1 MLPFPVI
8 LAISLVVTTVA
19 AQGAPV
25 PPPRPLDLPRYAP
38 PAAAPPLPPERPK
51 DLLTYAPEPK
61 LQAPP
66 PVPAATLTEETAAC
80 DALLASGRVVATK
93 VAPVVGDGGCG
104 IAAPVS
110 LNAVFLAD
118 RRRIDISPSP
128 VMRCDLADRVGR
140 WIAEDVAP
148 LVESSARKLVRVAS
162 LDSYDC
168 RGRNRQAGAKL
179 SEHGKGDALDMGSA
193 VFADGSSMH
202 FADKGNDLSVATLM
216 RTSAC
221 ARFSTVLGPGSD
233 GFHEDHVH
241 LDLEAR
247 KHSGKICQWDLR

>member
-1 MLPFPVI
+1 MLPFS
-8 LAISLVVTTVA
+8 AIMTIAFVA
-19 AQGAPV
+19 ALAAQAAPA
-25 PPPRPLDLPRYAP
+25 PPPRPLDLPRFVP
-38 PAAAPPLPPERPK
+38 PEATPPLPPERPK

-61 LQAPP
+61 LPVSPP
-66 PVPAATLTEETAAC
+66 FPAAPLAEQTAAC
-80 DALLASGRVVATK
+80 DALLASGLVEAARVE
-93 VAPVVGDGGCG
+93 PVTGAGGCG

-110 LNAVFLAD
+110 LKAVFLAD
-118 RRRIDISPSP
+118 RRRVEITPSP
-128 VMRCDLADRVGR
+128 VMRCDLAEQVGR
-140 WIAEDVAP
+140 WISEDVAP
-148 LVESSARKLVRVAS
+148 LVENGKRRLVRIAS

-193 VFADGSSMH
+193 IFADGGSMR
-202 FADKGNDLSVATLM
+202 FTDKSNDLSVATLL

-247 KHSGKICQWDLR
+247 NHSGKICQWGLR